1 MSDTEQNPIE
11 IEIKEIK
18 EKKGKKKKELSE
30 QQKAKLRE
38 QLAKGRATA
47 LKNRQKKAL
56 GKKIDKEEQEKALD
70 AKIAKKVLNKNPLQD
85 EMAEL
90 KEELRF
96 LKTNKGEPEEIAKLK
111 EELTI
116 IKEVMKKMA
125 LHQMSQS
132 TNKEQAKKEP
142 EPDMATP
149 KEPPQADQVSI
160 DTITES
166 KKEVVKPKVKK
177 VLGKKKNIYGF

>member
-1 MSDTEQNPIE
+1 MSDTESNPIE

-30 QQKAKLRE
+30 EQKERLRE

-56 GKKIDKEEQEKALD
+56 AKKIDKEEEEKALD

-90 KEELRF
+90 KEELKN
-96 LKTNKGEPEEIAKLK
+96 LKSNKGDPEEISKLK

-116 IKEVMKKMA
+116 IKDVMKKMA
-125 LHQMSQS
+125 LHQMTQH
-132 TNKEQAKKEP
+132 QAKQEAKQEVRADSPQDHKPDIATSKKEP
-142 EPDMATP
+142 EQST
-149 KEPPQADQVSI
+149 EPP
-160 DTITES
+160 
-166 KKEVVKPKVKK
+166 KPKVKK